1 MTLETKTFTTLVSP
15 DDESGLLSAM
25 FSTFHVVDKDGDVV
39 LPSAFQTGQEVPM
52 VWSHDWH
59 KPIGKGAIEVTPE
72 GAVFKGKFNLNT
84 SWGRDAYESV
94 KFTGPLQEYSWG
106 FRVTDHEYEDR
117 GDAKVRVIKGARVF
131 EVSPVLVGAGE
142 GTRTLAVKDATVNV
156 NIGVDGFTTATDA
169 AINAIPDPLPESVAG
184 QAEDLETRAAALLVS
199 TKDLQER
206 RAKEGRVLS
215 ERNRTALAK
224 ARDAMQAA
232 VGEVDALLAASEPQ
246 PAKAASEEQRRNDAR
261 RALAEYQLLAARVLA
276 DVAG

>member
-15 DDESGLLSAM
+15 DDESGLLSAIV
-25 FSTFHVVDKDGDVV
+25 STFHVIDKDGDVV
-39 LPSAFQTGQEVPM
+39 LPTAFTAGQEVPI
-52 VWSHDWH
+52 VWHHDWTR
-59 KPIGKGAIEVTPE
+59 PVGKGVIDVTPE
-72 GAVFKGKFNLNT
+72 GAVFKGKFNLGT
-84 SWGRDAYESV
+84 TWGRDAYESV
-94 KFTGPLQEYSWG
+94 KFAGPLQEYSWG
-106 FRVTDHEYEDR
+106 FRVTDHDYEQR

-142 GTRTLAVKDATVNV
+142 GTRTLAIKAEEPND
-156 NIGVDGFTTATDA
+156 
-169 AINAIPDPLPESVAG
+169 PDEEPKSVAE
-184 QAEDLETRAAALLVS
+184 QAEDLETRAATLVES
-199 TKDLQER
+199 TKDLHER